1 MSLTASIA
9 RNSPNGSNGEDLGR
23 SGRAGTPYPNLRKA
37 TRLKDMNDTPA
48 KSATEVLPSHE
59 CWGLLRGVSVGRL
72 AVWLEDHP
80 EIFPVNFTVD
90 HGSIVF
96 RTAPGSN
103 LKGAT
108 GAAPVA
114 FEADGVDADTGIAW
128 SVVVKG
134 SAAALESTGDVLD
147 SFALSLFPWQ
157 PGRKDTFVRIVPT
170 EITGRRFKVSQ
181 PAEWWTAQSDATQ
194 SSPE

>member
-1 MSLTASIA
+1 MTHQQSQ
-9 RNSPNGSNGEDLGR
+9 
-23 SGRAGTPYPNLRKA
+23 
-37 TRLKDMNDTPA
+37 RLKFCRPTNA
-48 KSATEVLPSHE
+48 
-59 CWGLLRGVSVGRL
+59 
-72 AVWLEDHP
+72 
-80 EIFPVNFTVD
+80 
-90 HGSIVF
+90 
-96 RTAPGSN
+96 
-103 LKGAT
+103 GACS
-108 GAAPVA
+108 